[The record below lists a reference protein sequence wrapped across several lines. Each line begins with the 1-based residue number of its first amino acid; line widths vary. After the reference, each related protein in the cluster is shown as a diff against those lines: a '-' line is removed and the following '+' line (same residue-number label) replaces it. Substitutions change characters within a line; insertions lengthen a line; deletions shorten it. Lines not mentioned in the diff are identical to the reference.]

1 MILVAGALIAGFVLA
16 QFVKFNEKQKTVMDR
31 IGEQSLLLLLLSMGW
46 SLGSNPDLLAALPSL
61 GMQSFLLAV
70 GILVGSVGLT
80 WLGVRGRRSGR
91 D

>member
-1 MILVAGALIAGFVLA
+1 MILFAGALIAGFVLA

-31 IGEQSLLLLLLSMGW
+31 IGEQSLLLLLLSMGL